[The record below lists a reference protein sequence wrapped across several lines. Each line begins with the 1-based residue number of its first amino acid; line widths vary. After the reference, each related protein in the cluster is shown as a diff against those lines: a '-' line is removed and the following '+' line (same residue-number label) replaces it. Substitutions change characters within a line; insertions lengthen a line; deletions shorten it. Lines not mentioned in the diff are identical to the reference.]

1 MSIENITASAAI
13 SRSGMCLAGLLLAA
27 SMLAGCGQRQHELL
41 LATPAEPISA
51 EIMTG
56 LAERLGES
64 SAIRAEMTIDRYS
77 EEAALDSIE
86 AGRVDIAL
94 VSNNLPF
101 RNSVETLM
109 PLYPAV
115 LHIAY
120 RAGRDTASPQALL
133 RDATVFAGLEG
144 SSSRLIFEQLVTRL
158 GVDRSSYVFV
168 DDPAEVPDVIIVFA
182 PISTEEME
190 ELNGYRLYSMARP
203 SEIGTGSKVDA
214 AILLNPTL
222 RPFIIPAGIYGEA
235 TPEAVVTVAV
245 DRLLVARHDLP
256 SSVVYD
262 FIAEVL
268 RLKPT
273 LAATWPGIFFDLS
286 EDFDVGNASFKL
298 HGGTLDYLNREAP
311 TVYERY
317 SGVAEVI
324 VTLIL
329 ALASAT
335 VAGVR
340 IYNRYRKN
348 RIDSFC
354 IRAIELRDSLAD
366 GAGGAERREVVAQ
379 LRDLQTEAFSLLAD
393 EKLAADESFQIFIT
407 LSNDAIAQVCG
418 VNATSAG
425 EPS

>member
-1 MSIENITASAAI
+1 
-13 SRSGMCLAGLLLAA
+13 MCLAGLLLAA
-27 SMLAGCGQRQHELL
+27 SMLAGCGQRQQDLL

-51 EIMTG
+51 EILAG
-56 LAERLGES
+56 LGERLGAG
-64 SAIRAEMTIDRYS
+64 SAIRATMTTERFT
-77 EEAALDSIE
+77 EEAALDAIE

-101 RNSVETLM
+101 RNNVETVM

-120 RAGRDTASPQALL
+120 RDGRSAASPQDLL
-133 RDATVFAGLEG
+133 RNATVFAGLEG
-144 SSSRLIFEQLVTRL
+144 SSSRLIFEQLVTRI
-158 GVDRSSYVFV
+158 GVERDSYAYVS
-168 DDPAEVPDVIIVFA
+168 DPAEEPDVIVVFA
-182 PISTEEME
+182 PISTEEMDV
-190 ELNGYRLYSMARP
+190 LDGYRLYSLGRP
-203 SEIGTGSKVDA
+203 SDIGTGSKVDA

-222 RPFIIPAGIYGEA
+222 RPFIIPAGIYGDT

-245 DRLLVARHDLP
+245 DRLLVARRDLP
-256 SSVVYD
+256 ASTIYD
-262 FIAEVL
+262 FVTDVL

-286 EDFDVGNASFKL
+286 EDFDVSNASFTL
-298 HGGTLDYLNREAP
+298 HAGTLDYLNREAP

-317 SGVAEVI
+317 SGVAEVV

-340 IYNRYRKN
+340 IFNRYRKN

-354 IRAIELRDSLAD
+354 IRAIELRDSVASD
-366 GAGGAERREVVAQ
+366 SSAAERAGVVAQ
-379 LRDLQTEAFSLLAD
+379 LRDLQTEAFGLLAD
-393 EKLAADESFQIFIT
+393 EKLAADESFQIFVT
-407 LSNDAIAQVCG
+407 LSNDAITQVCG

-425 EPS
+425 ESR